1 MSQKG
6 RTVFLAAVAV
16 ASLWQPP
23 VAQAFPSFAR
33 KYGLRC
39 TACHEAWPVFNDFG
53 QAFRD
58 NGYQLSLGKDD
69 PTTTHPAYIPVSVR
83 ITPHYEFNSTT
94 RQDTDQGMKSLK
106 SGGVAD
112 VGIDLLMGGTLG
124 KNVSF
129 LVVPTGFT
137 ADDGVTL
144 ESAWVRFS
152 NIGDSSWLNLRLG
165 KHEVDLPQSA
175 HRPWNL
181 SSTGYLIYGY
191 HSPGAASI
199 YDMGETQRGVEWVGH
214 DRGSL
219 NRLAVSAF
227 NVEESPGSRNA
238 FDTPGIYFHGTHQW
252 LLDGYGLSAARI
264 GVFGSYTTWPTTSLT
279 AGGEP
284 LPGEGGDLKGSSK
297 FGVTADLWF
306 NSTTTPL
313 HAILVYAHG
322 KDGKDLIP
330 GATRDGSFNGAF
342 MELGWTPTLKTTLFY
357 RFDLVRNSTQGIVDN
372 PKDLND
378 EDAHTIGLRRTLN
391 YNNRAEYAIHAEFST
406 LRTKRAASDGGEVRN
421 NTAFIG
427 IDFAY

>member
-279 AGGEP
+279 AGENR

-330 GATRDGSFNGAF
+330 GATRDGSFDGAHHGAR
-342 MELGWTPTLKTTLFY
+342 L
-357 RFDLVRNSTQGIVDN
+357 
-372 PKDLND
+372 
-378 EDAHTIGLRRTLN
+378 DAHTQDDALLP
-391 YNNRAEYAIHAEFST
+391 
-406 LRTKRAASDGGEVRN
+406 L
-421 NTAFIG
+421 
-427 IDFAY
+427 